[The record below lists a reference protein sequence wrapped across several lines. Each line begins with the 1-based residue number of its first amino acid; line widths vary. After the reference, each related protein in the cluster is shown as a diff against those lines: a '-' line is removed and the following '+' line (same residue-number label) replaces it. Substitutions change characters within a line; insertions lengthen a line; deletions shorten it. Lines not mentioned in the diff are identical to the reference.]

1 MRDCLRQTDA
11 LPHALA
17 VGRDFSI
24 RSVKQTNAFQSG
36 SRQRQSF
43 LLFITVDQQK
53 RADEFPSRQPARKR
67 IKLRAVTQLFE
78 ELLRTI
84 GRNIENRDAAARWL
98 EQTGHQV
105 HQRRLARAVWAH
117 QAGNARRNL
126 QADAVYS
133 EYLAV
138 ELRDLVEDNQ

>member
-11 LPHALA
+11 LPHAFT

-24 RSVKQTNAFQSG
+24 RSVKQTNAFQSI
-36 SRQRQSF
+36 SRQRERF

-53 RADEFPSRQPARKR
+53 RADEFPSRQSARKG

-78 ELLRTI
+78 KLLRPI
-84 GRNIENRDAAARWL
+84 GRNVENRDAAARWP
-98 EQTGHQV
+98 EQSGHQV
-105 HQRRLARAVWAH
+105 HQRRLARAVGTH
-117 QAGNARRNL
+117 EAGDARRNL

-138 ELRDLVEDNQ
+138 ELR